1 MRILRDFCGKQWSGN
16 ESKLR
21 DWYSDIDDTAPLVL
35 ARIVCQRTN
44 LWYDSSLRRSYGKLL
59 VWFVVLVVVLLIV
72 VASLR
77 NLRSWTSSP
86 SLRP

>member
-44 LWYDSSLRRSYGKLL
+44 LWYDSSLRRS
-59 VWFVVLVVVLLIV
+59 
-72 VASLR
+72 
-77 NLRSWTSSP
+77 
-86 SLRP
+86 